1 MVGRPP
7 RLYIIA
13 GPNGSGK
20 STFAA
25 ELLAD
30 FDPPLPFVNAD
41 DIARELSPDDVRA
54 AAAEAGRIALGRMTA
69 LPDAR
74 ASFALETTLSGRFQI
89 SLAELAKSRG
99 WRVFLTFIF
108 LRSPRLNIE
117 RVALRVRAGGH
128 FVPDEDVIRRH
139 ARSLE
144 NLWSLIHLCDHW
156 SIFENSG
163 LHARIVAAGSTAGTV
178 IHDHATYRWLEG
190 FRPRQSRT

>member
-1 MVGRPP
+1 VERP
-7 RLYIIA
+7 RLYGIA

-25 ELLAD
+25 DLLAE
-30 FDPPLPFVNAD
+30 FDPPLPFVNVD
-41 DIARELSPDDVRA
+41 DIAREPSPRDVGA
-54 AAAEAGRIALGRMTA
+54 AAAEAGRIALRRMTA
-69 LPDAR
+69 LLEAG

-89 SLAELAKSRG
+89 GLAEPAKERG

-108 LRSPRLNIE
+108 LRSPQLNIE
-117 RVALRVRAGGH
+117 RVALRVHAGGH
-128 FVPDEDVIRRH
+128 FVPDADVIRRH

-163 LHARIVAAGSTAGTV
+163 LRARLVAAGSATGTV
-178 IHDHATYRWLEG
+178 IHDDATYRWLEG
-190 FRPRQSRT
+190 FRSTGKGRA